1 MLHLFDTSALL
12 AHFRNEPGGAAV
24 QALFEKEDVEPLVS
38 SITIAEFARR
48 MRDLGADEPSIK
60 EVLEFYVSMMDETI
74 SVDASVAWESDRL
87 QRCTPTLLPLAD
99 ALIAACAASS
109 KAVLVHRD
117 AHMRSIPSDELQ
129 QLDLGDAERG

>member
-1 MLHLFDTSALL
+1 MRHLFDTSALL

-24 QALFEKEDVEPLVS
+24 QALFEREDVVPLVS

-60 EVLEFYVSMMDETI
+60 EVLEFYVSMMDETV
-74 SVDASVAWESDRL
+74 SVDASIAWESDRL
-87 QRCTPTLLPLAD
+87 QRATPTRLPLAD
-99 ALIAACAASS
+99 ALIAACATAN

-117 AHMRSIPSDELQ
+117 APMRSIPSDQ
-129 QLDLGDAERG
+129 VKQLDLEDSAP